1 MSVRYCGRD
10 FNQDDIK
17 QINTLIEEDDTR
29 SRAQLSRLT
38 CQALQWLKPDG
49 GLKEMSC
56 RVAML
61 RMHEDGLICLPPPRC
76 KPPRQ
81 KITFTSQTDPQVEI
95 TRPVHE
101 LASPQLCPVKNREH
115 SRLWNEYIHR
125 YHYLG
130 HKPLPGAQLRYF
142 VTIST
147 DHGDQIVA
155 ALGFGAAAW
164 QTAPRDQFI
173 GWNHDQRKNN
183 LALIIN
189 NARFLIMPWVKSKN
203 LASMILAMAVRRLP
217 DDWENQYSI
226 RPVLLETFVDTE
238 RFTGTCYKAAN
249 WINVGKTKGRGK
261 LGPAGKQS
269 VPIKDIWL
277 YPLSNHFRKSLT
289 D

>member
-1 MSVRYCGRD
+1 MKRYCGRD
-10 FNQDDIK
+10 FTEQELDKIRE
-17 QINTLIEEDDTR
+17 LIAEDRHRTR
-29 SRAQLSRLT
+29 AALSRLT
-38 CQALQWLKPDG
+38 CQALAWYKPDG

-61 RMHEDGLICLPPPRC
+61 RMNEAGLITLPPPRH
-76 KPPRQ
+76 KPPSKKVRL
-81 KITFTSQTDPQVEI
+81 TASTDPQRAI
-95 TRPVHE
+95 TLPIHALLPLQLSLVVHRD
-101 LASPQLCPVKNREH
+101 Q

-142 VTIST
+142 VTI
-147 DHGDQIVA
+147 DQQIVA

-173 GWNHDQRKNN
+173 GWSHEQRQRH
-183 LALIIN
+183 LPLIVN
-189 NARFLIMPWVKSKN
+189 NARFLILPWVESKN
-203 LASMILAMAVRRLP
+203 LASKILATIARRLP
-217 DDWENQYSI
+217 DDWENQYHL
-226 RPVLLETFVDTE
+226 RPVLLETFVDSE

-249 WINVGKTKGRGK
+249 WIHVGKTKGRGK

-277 YPLSNHFRKSLT
+277 YPLRRDFRKRLT
-289 D
+289 Y